1 MTITIIII
9 IYLIIYHSSSSTSS
23 SIIII
28 KYIFIIIIIYLII
41 YHSSS
46 STSSSIIIII
56 IKYIFIIIF
65 SVGPKNKDDFKHKI
79 RDLSLYTGENVL
91 HIIIVHRNFHEV
103 RWLLNF
109 YRDHIH
115 SFPEGLPSLLSSRA
129 IGTFFQRKVFSRG
142 VAFGSTPLQFAV
154 SSNDREIFKL
164 VYSFCSV
171 ASETILP
178 NNSNQNKNQN
188 NNDHSSSSSNGYINN
203 NSVIKQHKS
212 DHDTASMT
220 SVSKNNPI
228 SDFGPATI
236 FKTDENGK

>member
-1 MTITIIII
+1 MVMTITIIII

-23 SIIII
+23 SV
-28 KYIFIIIIIYLII
+28 
-41 YHSSS
+41 
-46 STSSSIIIII
+46 IIII

-171 ASETILP
+171 ASETNLP
-178 NNSNQNKNQN
+178 NNSNQNKNQS
-188 NNDHSSSSSNGYINN
+188 NNDHSSSSSNGYMNN
-203 NSVIKQHKS
+203 NSVI
-212 DHDTASMT
+212 HDTASMT
-220 SVSKNNPI
+220 SGSKNNPI

>member
-1 MTITIIII
+1 MVITIIII
-9 IYLIIYHSSSSTSS
+9 FLFS
-23 SIIII
+23 
-28 KYIFIIIIIYLII
+28 FIIII
-41 YHSSS
+41 S
-46 STSSSIIIII
+46 
-56 IKYIFIIIF
+56 
-65 SVGPKNKDDFKHKI
+65 SVGPKTKDDFKHKI
-79 RDLSLYTGENVL
+79 HDLSLYTGENVL

-129 IGTFFQRKVFSRG
+129 IGTFFQRKIFSRG

-178 NNSNQNKNQN
+178 NNSNQN
-188 NNDHSSSSSNGYINN
+188 NNDNSSSSSNGYTNN
-203 NSVIKQHKS
+203 NSVTKQRKS

>member
-1 MTITIIII
+1 VVMTITISII

-23 SIIII
+23 SV
-28 KYIFIIIIIYLII
+28 
-41 YHSSS
+41 
-46 STSSSIIIII
+46 IIII

-164 VYSFCSV
+164 VYSFV
-171 ASETILP
+171 ASETILRYQNKNQP
-178 NNSNQNKNQN
+178 NNSNQN

-203 NSVIKQHKS
+203 NSVIKQRRS
-212 DHDTASMT
+212 DHDTALMT

-228 SDFGPATI
+228 SDFGPAAI
-236 FKTDENGK
+236 FKADENGK

>member
-1 MTITIIII
+1 MSFSLQSVFLDHHH
-9 IYLIIYHSSSSTSS
+9 YPPHHLS
-23 SIIII
+23 
-28 KYIFIIIIIYLII
+28 FIIIIIIIHLII
-41 YHSSS
+41 YHYHHHQ
-46 STSSSIIIII
+46 IH
-56 IKYIFIIIF
+56 FIIIS
-65 SVGPKNKDDFKHKI
+65 SVGPRNEVDFKHKI

-129 IGTFFQRKVFSRG
+129 IGTFFQRKFFSRG

-178 NNSNQNKNQN
+178 NNSNQN

-220 SVSKNNPI
+220 SDSKSNPI
-228 SDFGPATI
+228 TDFGPATI

>member
-1 MTITIIII
+1 MF
-9 IYLIIYHSSSSTSS
+9 YHHIFISSC
-23 SIIII
+23 
-28 KYIFIIIIIYLII
+28 FIIITI
-41 YHSSS
+41 
-46 STSSSIIIII
+46 STVIIIII
-56 IKYIFIIIF
+56 IIISF
-65 SVGPKNKDDFKHKI
+65 LGPKNKDDFKHKI
-79 RDLSLYTGENVL
+79 HDLSLYTGENIL

-129 IGTFFQRKVFSRG
+129 IGTFFQRKIFSRG

-178 NNSNQNKNQN
+178 NQKSNNQNDN
-188 NNDHSSSSSNGYINN
+188 NSSSSGGYTNN
-203 NSVIKQHKS
+203 NTLAKQRRS
-212 DHDTASMT
+212 EHDTASMT
-220 SVSKNNPI
+220 SVSKSNPI